1 MLSSDEAALRLGI
14 KVTTLYA
21 YVSRGMV
28 QSHPNPTERGSL
40 FALSDI
46 ESLAVRGR
54 GGRQTQSR
62 LATVTTGIT
71 QLSEAR
77 GPIYRG
83 RAATDL
89 AATMTFE
96 EAAAHL
102 WQTEAAGDWTAPPI
116 GTCTLTN
123 TSDRLRWVL
132 VMCGALDPIRAD
144 PRPDA
149 LIRSARRVIAALIG
163 ATGPAPPDDDTSK
176 PASDRLAH
184 RLGGREPTS
193 SGPAI
198 NAALVLMADHELAT
212 STMAVRIAASVRA
225 DLYDAL
231 LAGLATLAGPL
242 HGDAG
247 HHAYELLSVAERDG
261 PARALNESLR
271 ALGHL
276 PGFGHPV
283 YHHGDPR
290 YDALMTRV
298 GPLLG
303 DERRG
308 VLSETV
314 QLAATHA
321 IPPPN
326 VDLALAA
333 LSWGTGM
340 PPDAGRT
347 LFSIARMVGWTSHY
361 IEELAER
368 PLRYRA
374 RAIYSSGEA
383 HRPGSRPRSGGQP
396 QSPSATMER

>member
-46 ESLAVRGR
+46 ETLAVRGR

-132 VMCGALDPIRAD
+132 VMCGALDPVRAD
-144 PRPDA
+144 PRPAA

-163 ATGPAPPDDDTSK
+163 ATGPAPHDDDTSR
-176 PASDRLAH
+176 PASERLAR
-184 RLGGREPTS
+184 RLGGEPTL
-193 SGPAI
+193 SGPAV
-198 NAALVLMADHELAT
+198 NAALIVMADHELAT

-261 PARALNESLR
+261 PSRALNESLR
-271 ALGHL
+271 ALGQL

-283 YHHGDPR
+283 YSHGDPR
-290 YDALMTRV
+290 YDALMTRI

-314 QLAATHA
+314 QLAAAHG

-326 VDLALAA
+326 VDLAMAA

-340 PPDAGRT
+340 APDAGRT

-374 RAIYSSGEA
+374 RSIYSSGA
-383 HRPGSRPRSGGQP
+383 ADRTAGRPLSGGQP
-396 QSPSATMER
+396 QSPSATMRR